1 MSLPSIPKECFN
13 DIILFLDDSTLY
25 NCILV
30 NRYLCKLFIP
40 IIWRDS
46 FGFCKKPKASL
57 INTLLAC
64 LNDEEELT
72 YYRSIYCNHPSP
84 LFEYGKFIKIIRHE
98 RCVDS
103 IICWLN
109 YKKNEKK

>member
-13 DIILFLDDSTLY
+13 DIILFLDNSTLY

-40 IIWRDS
+40 IIWRDP

-57 INTLLAC
+57 INTLL
-64 LNDEEELT
+64 EEET
-72 YYRSIYCNHPSP
+72 YY
-84 LFEYGKFIKIIRHE
+84 
-98 RCVDS
+98 
-103 IICWLN
+103 
-109 YKKNEKK
+109 